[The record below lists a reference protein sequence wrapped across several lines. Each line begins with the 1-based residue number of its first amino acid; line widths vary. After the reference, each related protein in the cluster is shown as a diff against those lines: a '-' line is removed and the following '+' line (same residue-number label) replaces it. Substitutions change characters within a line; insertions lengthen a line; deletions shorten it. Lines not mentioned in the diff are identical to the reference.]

1 MKIYQYAGTALRRNG
16 ITRVKKCS
24 NLRHWLR
31 WKDISARLELSRG
44 RLRRRYVLLAKLALI
59 SSPALR
65 FRVASGPLF
74 EYLLMHKIPTD
85 ALKN

>member
-1 MKIYQYAGTALRRNG
+1 MIDDVSNDKPRMLQYSSDGKIVGCHSLEQLPALL
-16 ITRVKKCS
+16 VS
-24 NLRHWLR
+24 
-31 WKDISARLELSRG
+31 
-44 RLRRRYVLLAKLALI
+44 KLALI

>member
-1 MKIYQYAGTALRRNG
+1 MIDDVRNAKPRMLQYSSDGKIVGCHSLEQLPALL
-16 ITRVKKCS
+16 VS
-24 NLRHWLR
+24 
-31 WKDISARLELSRG
+31 
-44 RLRRRYVLLAKLALI
+44 KLALI